1 MNKAEIINKLEKT
14 PYDFVCN
21 NYYKLDKSDLKY
33 IAKEAI
39 YLLDKDQQEEFIENL
54 KDWWSSELDEEE

>member
-1 MNKAEIINKLEKT
+1 MNKSEIINKLEKT

-21 NYYKLDKSDLKY
+21 NYYKLEKEDLKD

-39 YLLDKDQQEEFIENL
+39 YLLDKDQQKEFIENL
-54 KDWWSSELDEEE
+54 KEWWSSELDEEE